1 MANVS
6 FTLGALNKIKEQP
19 IQEGAILVS
28 ESGQMFVDTNDTRIT
43 INGVSV
49 VGELPSATE
58 ADINTLYYNKT
69 TNVLQYSN
77 GEEWQS
83 VNMPIGGI
91 DGQFLKKSGDTLAFS
106 YVDKVEDKTSKKPID
121 FQVSNVESENF
132 TIEFIDDE
140 EEIGED
146 VVNSFNGRVG
156 IVEPQS
162 GDYTAEM
169 VGADAEGSAD
179 SALTQAKAYTDA
191 EIKKIPTPDVSAQI
205 QAHNIAGDAHN
216 DIRTLISEHIQNKTN
231 PHTVTANQIGA
242 VPNTTTINNKA
253 LTSNITLT
261 ASDVNAVPTTRTV
274 NGKALSSNIN
284 ISASDVGAAASSHN
298 HSAANITSGTLSVS
312 RGGTGKT
319 SLTTDYFLRGNGT
332 SAVKLTSLS
341 SLKTEL
347 GLDSA
352 ASYVV
357 GTYSGNCS
365 AGETQTINLG
375 FKPKCVIVQK
385 EYRNLYDE
393 SESPNAYYEYKDYD
407 NVQHGDDMYRLG
419 TFTNHKSAII
429 FDQTYRATNG
439 DYDGSSPTEDYL
451 GLVSNGFYVGYAEYT
466 DTHVSGRVDHDE
478 EAYLDLAQ
486 TGDTYW
492 YIAFK

>member
-132 TIEFIDDE
+132 TIEFIDDD

-146 VVNSFNGRVG
+146 VVNSFNGRIG

-169 VGADAEGSAD
+169 VGAV
-179 SALTQAKAYTDA
+179 
-191 EIKKIPTPDVSAQI
+191 P
-205 QAHNIAGDAHN
+205 
-216 DIRTLISEHIQNKTN
+216 
-231 PHTVTANQIGA
+231 VTR
-242 VPNTTTINNKA
+242 TINKKP
-253 LTSNITLT
+253 LSN
-261 ASDVNAVPTTRTV
+261 
-274 NGKALSSNIN
+274 N
-284 ISASDVGAAASSHN
+284 ISLTFSDVGADAAGS
-298 HSAANITSGTLSVS
+298 SAAAL
-312 RGGTGKT
+312 
-319 SLTTDYFLRGNGT
+319 
-332 SAVKLTSLS
+332 
-341 SLKTEL
+341 
-347 GLDSA
+347 
-352 ASYVV
+352 
-357 GTYSGNCS
+357 
-365 AGETQTINLG
+365 Q
-375 FKPKCVIVQK
+375 
-385 EYRNLYDE
+385 
-393 SESPNAYYEYKDYD
+393 NA
-407 NVQHGDDMYRLG
+407 
-419 TFTNHKSAII
+419 KS
-429 FDQTYRATNG
+429 
-439 DYDGSSPTEDYL
+439 
-451 GLVSNGFYVGYAEYT
+451 YT
-466 DTHVSGRVDHDE
+466 DQ
-478 EAYLDLAQ
+478 AIQ
-486 TGDTYW
+486 TAITNMIGGSY
-492 YIAFK
+492 